1 MCTYI
6 LFAIAALALL
16 LAWQPSDVSAQSQQ
30 ARSYSQCW
38 QLAYNR
44 GWERNS
50 RGERQF
56 IRNCMRGKI
65 T

>member
-1 MCTYI
+1 MRTHI
-6 LFAIAALALL
+6 FLAIAALALL
-16 LAWQPSDVSAQSQQ
+16 LAWQPTDAAAQSQQ
-30 ARSYSQCW
+30 ARSYNYCW

-44 GWERNS
+44 GWERNT
-50 RGERQF
+50 RGERHF